1 MTGTKNDAGKSRL
14 VAYVAG
20 PYTAPTQDGVR
31 ANIEQAQQVALD
43 CLREG
48 IDPYTPH
55 VSSFG
60 IERGLSESEWLSL
73 GLRWLERCDVVVL
86 CPGLEKS
93 RGTMAEVARA
103 KELGI
108 PVVEHPDL
116 WEFVLGLGSQSSGA
130 GDSSTDGGAA

>member
-1 MTGTKNDAGKSRL
+1 MTDSTNRL

-20 PYTAPTQDGVR
+20 PYTAATPAGIR
-31 ANIEQAQQVALD
+31 ANIERAQQVALD

-48 IDPYTPH
+48 LDPYTPH
-55 VSSFG
+55 VSSLG
-60 IERGLSESEWLSL
+60 IERGLSETEWLAL

-86 CPGLEKS
+86 CPGWRES

-103 KELGI
+103 GDLGI

-116 WEFVLGLGSQSSGA
+116 SEFVASRRTQ
-130 GDSSTDGGAA
+130 